1 MGTLTALR
9 GTRDLI
15 SPEVERWQEIEE
27 AARRVLTAAC
37 YSEIRTPILERTELF
52 ERGVGEATD
61 IVAKEM
67 YTFESRSGERM
78 TMRPEN
84 TAGVVRAFLERGLR
98 TKFPSPLKLFYLGPM
113 FRYERPQKGRF
124 RQFHQLGVEIID
136 CADPRS
142 DAETILVA
150 CEFLREIGIAAPVV
164 DLNSLGDAADRDR
177 FRADLVQFLR
187 SVSDRLDPD
196 SVARIERNPLRVFD
210 SKVAATQKVLADAP
224 VILDYLGAAA
234 AEHFAAVQAELAAL
248 GITYRVVPQLVRGL
262 DYYTRTTFE
271 IQSESLGAQST
282 VCGGGRYDDLVEEL
296 GGPSVPA
303 VGWALGFERL
313 AIILDEMRGQ
323 PEPRVP
329 LAFLVGQGA
338 EAERA
343 MLSVARDLRRSGVRC
358 EISFSRAGFAKQLK
372 AADRRRARFAVILGE
387 EEIAKGAVAVKD
399 LASGEQQEVSRSELA
414 AYLLGGESDP

>member
-1 MGTLTALR
+1 LGTLTALR

-15 SPEVERWQEIEE
+15 SPEVERWQEIED

-37 YSEIRTPILERTELF
+37 YAEIRTPVLERTELF

-98 TKFPSPLKLFYLGPM
+98 TKFPSPLKLFYLGSM

-124 RQFHQLGVEIID
+124 RQFHQLGVEILD

-150 CEFLREIGIAAPVV
+150 CEFLREVGIADPIV
-164 DLNSLGDAADRDR
+164 DLNSLGDEADRDR
-177 FRADLVQFLR
+177 FRGDLVKFLR
-187 SVSDRLDPD
+187 SVADRLDPD

-210 SKVAATQKVLADAP
+210 SKVAATQKVLQGAP
-224 VILDYLGAAA
+224 VILDYLGAEA
-234 AEHFAAVQAELAAL
+234 AEHFAAVRAELDAL
-248 GITYRVVPQLVRGL
+248 GITYRLVPQLVRGL

-271 IQSESLGAQST
+271 IQSESLGAQSA

-303 VGWALGFERL
+303 VGWALGLERL
-313 AIILDEMRGQ
+313 AIILDEVRGQ
-323 PEPRVP
+323 PELRGPR
-329 LAFLVGQGA
+329 AFLVAQGDA
-338 EAERA
+338 AERA
-343 MLSVARDLRRSGVRC
+343 VLSIARDLRRSGVRC
-358 EISFSRAGFAKQLK
+358 EVSFARAGFGKQFK

-387 EEIAKGAVAVKD
+387 DEMAKGVAAVKD
-399 LASGEQQEVSRSELA
+399 LESGEQREVPRSELA
-414 AYLLGGESDP
+414 AYLREGESNP